1 MLYSNENKKER
12 IMQTVKLN
20 NGIEMP
26 LLGFGVFQ
34 MTDADEC
41 ERAVIDALETGYRLI
56 DTAASYQNETQ
67 VGNALKQSQI
77 AREDL
82 FITTKLWLQDASYEG
97 AKAQFQRSLSRLQ
110 LDYVDLY
117 LIHQPYGDVY
127 GAWRAM
133 EELYQAGKIRAI
145 GVSNFH
151 PDRLADLIAFNKV
164 IPAVN
169 QVEVNPFNQQLHA
182 VPWMQSKNIQPEAWA
197 PFAEGRNGLFQLPQL
212 TAIGEKYGKSI
223 GQVVLRWLFQRG
235 IVSLAKSVRKTRMAE
250 NINILDFTLT
260 DNEMAQIVA
269 MDTATSAFFSHRDPA
284 MVEWLAGRKLDV

>member
-1 MLYSNENKKER
+1 
-12 IMQTVKLN
+12 MQTVKLN
-20 NGIEMP
+20 NGVEMP

-41 ERAVIDALETGYRLI
+41 ERAVIDAIETGYRLI

-82 FITTKLWLQDASYEG
+82 FITTKLWLQDTSYEG

-117 LIHQPYGDVY
+117 LIHQPYGDVH

-197 PFAEGRNGLFQLPQL
+197 PFAEGRNGLFQHPQL
-212 TAIGEKYGKSI
+212 TAIGEKYGKSV

-260 DNEMAQIVA
+260 DNEMTQIAA